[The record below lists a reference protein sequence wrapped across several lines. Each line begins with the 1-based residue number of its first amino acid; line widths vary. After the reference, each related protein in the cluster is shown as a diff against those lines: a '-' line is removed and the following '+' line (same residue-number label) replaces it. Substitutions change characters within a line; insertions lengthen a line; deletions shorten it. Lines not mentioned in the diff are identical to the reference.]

1 MHEQQTRSRAG
12 RPKSAEVENRAEAL
26 LEVAEQALIELGY
39 ERATLQI
46 IAQRAK
52 VSKKTIYAKYGGKPG
67 LLRAVLDRIADRN
80 MANDLSLLDRDD
92 PAEGLYEWAR
102 MIMRSTRT
110 PAAHAITAISMRE
123 GLRFPE
129 FREAM
134 EEARRVRQQT
144 PLRSYLERLQDRGLI
159 RPVDCDEIASIFL
172 WVLSQEMVT
181 AVSAGT
187 AQPLS
192 DAEADEKARRVAT
205 LIARGLA
212 PAS

>member
-1 MHEQQTRSRAG
+1 
-12 RPKSAEVENRAEAL
+12 
-26 LEVAEQALIELGY
+26 
-39 ERATLQI
+39 
-46 IAQRAK
+46 
-52 VSKKTIYAKYGGKPG
+52 
-67 LLRAVLDRIADRN
+67 
-80 MANDLSLLDRDD
+80 
-92 PAEGLYEWAR
+92 
-102 MIMRSTRT
+102 
-110 PAAHAITAISMRE
+110 
-123 GLRFPE
+123 
-129 FREAM
+129 
-134 EEARRVRQQT
+134 
-144 PLRSYLERLQDRGLI
+144 LI